1 MKGEKKTKEL
11 NMGQKGSKDI
21 KWVEDNEKATGS
33 VGLGGH
39 KRSFLELGYQR
50 ESTRKTEEWD
60 TWN

>member
-1 MKGEKKTKEL
+1 
-11 NMGQKGSKDI
+11 MGQKGSKDM

-39 KRSFLELGYQR
+39 KRSLLELGYQR